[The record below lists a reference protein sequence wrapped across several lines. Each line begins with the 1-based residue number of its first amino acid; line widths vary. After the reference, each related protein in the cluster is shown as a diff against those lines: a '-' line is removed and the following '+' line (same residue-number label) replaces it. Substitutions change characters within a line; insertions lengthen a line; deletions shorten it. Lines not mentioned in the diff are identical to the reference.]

1 MRSLATFC
9 LAVLMI
15 ASLSPALASESE
27 TIKAIN
33 ESSNALDTAFEK
45 NDKAAIKALMTPD
58 HISVTP
64 YYDGP
69 QTTDD
74 QIASLPELKW
84 DLKIVGDV
92 KVSLLG
98 DNAALRTFHR
108 RPQRQLQGQ
117 TFAGKSVRD
126 RDSGEA
132 QRQVDREILSG
143 HHVETLSKGA
153 KPVTVHARKL
163 YGTTITNRRI

>member
-1 MRSLATFC
+1 MRSLAMFSLVILTI
-9 LAVLMI
+9 AV
-15 ASLSPALASESE
+15 ASKALAGDAE
-27 TIKAIN
+27 TIEAIN
-33 ESSNALDTAFEK
+33 ASSNALDKAFEQ

-84 DLKIVGDV
+84 DQRIVSNV

-98 DNAALRTFHR
+98 DDAALWIFTADLKGSFKGKPLPARV
-108 RPQRQLQGQ
+108 
-117 TFAGKSVRD
+117 FAT
-126 RDSGEA
+126 
-132 QRQVDREILSG
+132 EILVKRDG
-143 HHVETLSKGA
+143 KWIERFYQVTTL
-153 KPVTVHARKL
+153 KP
-163 YGTTITNRRI
+163 